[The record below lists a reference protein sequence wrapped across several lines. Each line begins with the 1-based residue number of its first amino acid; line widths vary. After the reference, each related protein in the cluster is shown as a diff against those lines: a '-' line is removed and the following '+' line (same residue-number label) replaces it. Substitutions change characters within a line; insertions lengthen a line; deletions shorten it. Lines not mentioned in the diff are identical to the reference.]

1 MPGRAPPKILLLGAL
16 LAASCGAPSPAPPNP
31 AAPALCAAA
40 HLDTCER
47 RLAQALAEG
56 ALALPRDLAAAYASA
71 RAERDPE
78 DPWARLFRDLDR
90 APHPAA
96 AILAEGSLPAPVS
109 AAAAAATTRLGDAAR
124 ALTLT
129 PLPRP
134 DAISPDDLL
143 LALAGA
149 AGYRHLVRIRPGP
162 DGITQL
168 FPNDPLAPF
177 TAGLP
182 AVLRDDEALALAHLA
197 DDLALAASI
206 RAAFDAA
213 GASRYVDA
221 AHEADRLTA
230 LVQKRDLWT
239 EPALRARY
247 ALQIL
252 GNAGLTL
259 DPANDAQG
267 EPPEAGDAPAPAAEG
282 TPYGDLLRVR
292 TSKDELREWEAR
304 RAKILA
310 AIPADRRED
319 VAALFSRSRAACA
332 DGRPPPMA
340 GVRDL
345 IFANKL
351 AGALI
356 RDKATEAHGARAGLL
371 PLPEWLKRY
380 EALVGLVARTRTA
393 WALAP
398 ALLRER
404 GEAFG
409 LNPAGSTTYRRV
421 TELGLAH
428 LAALKELTA
437 SEKLRYRAL
446 SQLALAGSP
455 GILSDAPLR
464 EAWLALT
471 QATIRDKLATAKG
484 ASAVASSLFT
494 GVLAGLSYPPAIQE
508 AHYLAL
514 QGAFAAKLHGDLMQ
528 QTGWGAAGLYALDG
542 AYRLMTGEGPKLGF
556 SGDQIARALSD
567 PALSY
572 PTLAALATAAARY
585 AALAAEHRLDPEL
598 TQIERFPPERRA
610 ARDALRSAIGGLG
623 APGEAPNNVL
633 DDVTTLADGL
643 IAALSVA
650 LGGPTSRRDEKG
662 APAKPAATCPS
673 KAPVK
678 LTPETR
684 RALAKLGDVRQ
695 RILSHPR
702 YKDGDSAWVRR
713 TRLLVTLLSDAM
725 DLARKEDK
733 RLSFEIPA
741 ALAEKNVSEALRDW
755 DDRGAA
761 EAASSLYALGRSY
774 VSADKPSSLVSV
786 EAPHVRRVLRGL
798 VDFFQS
804 DSGGKATPGG
814 AGVAL
819 LSAVA
824 KLGPERGA
832 GGDLAASLLSYA
844 SAFHK
849 SKQPDQGDLCL
860 LGSMVLSAVTQSPP
874 SPQAIA
880 LADEHRSR
888 IAWALHFLAE
898 ISRARRGEGPDTS
911 AYAEG
916 MRAAIDDA
924 CQAPNAE
931 TTLSVMQA
939 IRDFKGGKRSPAR
952 AALDRVLEK
961 ADAEGLGVP
970 RMAYRYEEKTR
981 AKVFA
986 LTVEVSYGAGVLSSA
1001 NTFQVGLGVRSPGAP
1016 EGSMTATLSP
1026 ADGGKAGEDAARY
1039 YVHAAALAAVYHLLE
1054 GDTDRAVA
1062 AASRAIGALSMGVR
1076 LGARTLRAEKP
1087 ASFGADARALLA
1099 VAAQL
1104 AADAGM
1110 PFLAGDLFT
1119 VLRQGFEDDTDDRAV
1134 ASILAPDPPVLGLSG
1149 IPGIQAVIDR
1159 AERSLSIL
1167 AEPLACTVKKIE
1179 RGGYEEP
1186 GCDAYPLALSL
1197 RIADA
1202 LKKLPRLK
1210 RGALSGARCSA
1221 LRPLDGF
1228 LASADMGAY
1237 DPDAFTRAVEE
1248 LRADGRLYD
1257 AAILLT
1263 RQRRDNHCS
1272 PAILSAARS
1281 LARSPILGPFVRSDL
1296 RSAAINCSIAGGGPE
1311 LAADVMALDEETRRL
1326 PDPTRNLKVMLSLA
1340 ELAARTDQWE
1350 LLTTL
1355 SSQPD
1360 FVDRWMSV
1368 HPNAAAAALLVAH
1381 AVPAV
1386 HGSAADLEKTR
1397 EAYDL
1402 LCETFPPGERA
1413 SLCEQIRKLRAPSA
1427 ASSTERQRLGKEAIK
1442 KLVEGV
1448 SGRGGG

>member
-1 MPGRAPPKILLLGAL
+1 MPRRARPAALLLSAL
-16 LAASCGAPSPAPPNP
+16 LAASCGAPSPGPQNP
-31 AAPALCAAA
+31 AAAALCAAA

-47 RLAQALAEG
+47 RLTQALAQG
-56 ALALPRDLAAAYASA
+56 APLRDLAAAYASA
-71 RAERDPE
+71 RAERDAQ

-90 APHPAA
+90 APHPTAALLTEGPPPPVAAA
-96 AILAEGSLPAPVS
+96 AIA
-109 AAAAAATTRLGDAAR
+109 RLGDAAR
-124 ALTLT
+124 ALTLP

-134 DAISPDDLL
+134 DAISPDELL

-149 AGYRHLVRIRPGP
+149 AGYHHLVRIRKSP

-182 AVLRDDEALALAHLA
+182 AVVRDDSALAHLA

-206 RAAFDAA
+206 HAAFDAA

-230 LVQKRDLWT
+230 RLEPRDPSA
-239 EPALRARY
+239 EPSLRARY

-259 DPANDAQG
+259 DPASDAKG
-267 EPPEAGDAPAPAAEG
+267 ELPPLSDAPPPAASD

-292 TSKDELREWEAR
+292 TGKDEGRAWEAR
-304 RAKILA
+304 RATILA
-310 AIPADRRED
+310 SLPADRRDD
-319 VAALFSRSRAACA
+319 VASLFSRARAACA
-332 DGRPPPMA
+332 DGRPPPMT
-340 GVRDL
+340 GVADL

-356 RDKATEAHGARAGLL
+356 RDKTTEARGAKAGLL

-380 EALVGLVARTRTA
+380 EALVGLVARTHTA
-393 WALAP
+393 WSFAP

-409 LNPAGSTTYRRV
+409 LNPAGSTVYRRV
-421 TELGLAH
+421 TELGTAH

-446 SQLALAGSP
+446 SQLTLAGSP
-455 GILSDAPLR
+455 GLLSDAPLR
-464 EAWLALT
+464 TAWLALT
-471 QATIRDKLATAKG
+471 QTTIQDKLATAKD

-494 GVLAGLSYPPAIQE
+494 GVLAGLSYPPAIQA

-528 QTGWGAAGLYALDG
+528 QTGWGTAGLYALDG
-542 AYRLMTGEGPKLGF
+542 AYRVITGENPNLGF
-556 SGDQIARALSD
+556 SGAQIARALSD
-567 PALSY
+567 AALPY

-585 AALAAEHRLDPEL
+585 AALAADHRLDPEL
-598 TQIERFPPERRA
+598 TDLARFPPERRA
-610 ARDALRSAIGGLG
+610 AREALRSAVGGLG

-633 DDVTTLADGL
+633 DDVTALGDGL
-643 IAALSVA
+643 IATLSAA
-650 LGGPTSRRDEKG
+650 LGGPRSPG
-662 APAKPAATCPS
+662 APAKAAAVCPS
-673 KAPVK
+673 QAPVI
-678 LTPETR
+678 LTPTTR

-702 YKDGDSAWVRR
+702 YKEGDSAWVRR

-733 RLSFEIPA
+733 RLAFEIPV
-741 ALAEKNVSEALRDW
+741 ALAEKNVSDALRDW
-755 DDRGAA
+755 DDRSAA
-761 EAASSLYALGRSY
+761 EATASLYALGRAY
-774 VSADKPSSLVSV
+774 VAADKPEKLLKV

-804 DSGGKATPGG
+804 DADAKEAPLGG
-814 AGVAL
+814 GVAL

-824 KLGPERGA
+824 KLGPDRGT
-832 GGDLAASLLSYA
+832 GGDLGATLLAYA
-844 SAFHK
+844 SAFYK
-849 SKQPDQGDLCL
+849 SQQPDQGDLCL
-860 LGSMVLSAVTQSPP
+860 LGSMVLSALTQGPP
-874 SPQAIA
+874 SPQAQAI
-880 LADEHRSR
+880 ADEHQSR
-888 IAWALHFLAE
+888 IGWALRFLTE
-898 ISRARRGEGPDTS
+898 VSRAKRGEAPDPA
-911 AYAEG
+911 AYADG
-916 MRAAIDDA
+916 MRAAIDDS

-931 TTLSVMQA
+931 TTLAVMQA
-939 IRDFKGGKRSPAR
+939 IRDFKGGKRSLAR
-952 AALDRVLEK
+952 AALDRVLEQ

-1026 ADGGKAGEDAARY
+1026 ADSAKAGEDAARY
-1039 YVHAAALAAVYHLLE
+1039 YVHAAALATVYHLLE
-1054 GDTDRAVA
+1054 GDTDRAMA
-1062 AASRAIGALSMGVR
+1062 AASRAVAALSTGVR
-1076 LGARTLRAEKP
+1076 LGSRILRAEKP
-1087 ASFGADARALLA
+1087 ASSGADARALLA

-1110 PFLAGDLFT
+1110 PFLAGDLWT
-1119 VLRQGFEDDTDDRAV
+1119 VLRQGLADDTDDRAI
-1134 ASILAPDPPVLGLSG
+1134 ASILAPSAGLGG
-1149 IPGIQAVIDR
+1149 IAGIQAVIDR
-1159 AERSLSIL
+1159 AEKSLQIL

-1179 RGGYEEP
+1179 LGAYEEP
-1186 GCDAYPLALSL
+1186 ACDAYPLALSL
-1197 RIADA
+1197 RIADV

-1210 RGALSGARCSA
+1210 RGALSGARCGA
-1221 LRPLDGF
+1221 LRALDGF
-1228 LASADMGAY
+1228 LASASTGAY
-1237 DPDAFTRAVEE
+1237 DPDAFTRAVLE
-1248 LRADGRLYD
+1248 LRAEGRTYD

-1272 PAILSAARS
+1272 PAILAAARS
-1281 LARSPILGPFVRSDL
+1281 LGSSSILGPLLRSDL
-1296 RSAAINCSIAGGGPE
+1296 LSAVINCSVAGGGPE
-1311 LAADVMALDEETRRL
+1311 LASDVLALDEQTRRL
-1326 PDPTRNLKVMLSLA
+1326 PDPTRNLKVMLSIA
-1340 ELAARTDQWE
+1340 ELAVRTDQWE
-1350 LLTTL
+1350 LLTRL
-1355 SSQPD
+1355 SSLPD

-1368 HPNAAAAALLVAH
+1368 HPNAAAAALVIEH

-1386 HGSAADLEKTR
+1386 HGGAADLEKTR
-1397 EAYDL
+1397 SAYEL
-1402 LCETFPPGERA
+1402 LCKTFPPGERA
-1413 SLCEQIRKLRAPSA
+1413 ELCSQIHALRALS
-1427 ASSTERQRLGKEAIK
+1427 ASSPTERQRLGKEAIK
-1442 KLVEGV
+1442 KLVEGAT
-1448 SGRGGG
+1448 GAPPPGKRP